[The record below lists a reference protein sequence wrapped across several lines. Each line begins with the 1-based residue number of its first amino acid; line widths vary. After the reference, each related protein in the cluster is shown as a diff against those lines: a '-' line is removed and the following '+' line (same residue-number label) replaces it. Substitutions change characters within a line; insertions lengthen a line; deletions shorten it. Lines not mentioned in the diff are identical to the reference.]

1 MKTSEVYVNMLT
13 REEIAEKLKEILI
26 YQNPGDSERIKK
38 GTEESGLIDYF
49 GLSSVGM
56 IYMIIIIENEFGVSF
71 DNVGMGDFKTLGDV
85 VSYIENAK
93 KQG

>member
-1 MKTSEVYVNMLT
+1 
-13 REEIAEKLKEILI
+13 
-26 YQNPGDSERIKK
+26 
-38 GTEESGLIDYF
+38 
-49 GLSSVGM
+49 M